1 MEVTTMTRNEILIK
15 KQVQNKLQNS
25 NDIKV
30 ELHDNVYSHQYL
42 IDSIQKAIES
52 KINVFHTEFDANTR
66 TIYVKIK
73 KSNIKKLNNTLQGNN
88 SYYSL
93 FNEIMNTFFIGNYAA
108 INNLTNDRIDIG
120 SLTSNVTSL
129 YDLLILS
136 DNLIAIRL

>member
-1 MEVTTMTRNEILIK
+1 MTRNEILIK